1 MKLWI
6 RHVLMCKVQVL
17 SLDIRRINNGWDPWL
32 GLGNLPLVSQNV
44 KRLKLGCV
52 QLNDSFLDFSSCL
65 ALEVLE
71 FDCCQFLDCHRIS
84 SQSLKFLSFRNQF
97 DYERISRTHIYA
109 PNLISL
115 WLEASDGWIPLLER
129 MPSMVE
135 AVVKIKFS
143 DDSYC
148 LDCED
153 EDCSCYP
160 VHGDTVGTMV
170 LQGLS
175 EAQSLVLWSDIRE
188 VYSCLQSIFSRD
200 LKCCPIFTNLK
211 TLSLNEY
218 WCMPGEF
225 SSLTCILEHSPVLE
239 KPTLQLFCKEPKSK
253 VEMRGSPDTTE
264 RSNAISE
271 HFKKVDVK
279 CEVVD
284 EKVLNVLE
292 FLSKHSIYDGNRGS
306 I

>member
-1 MKLWI
+1 VRAGPVLAPLWKFATGLLILCGEGHEAASVREIWEFVCRLLLLRRGSPLDTCVLNLLEYEDEDIPLIEIWI

-17 SLDIRRINNGWDPWL
+17 SLDIRQINNGWDPWF

-52 QLNDSFLDFSSCL
+52 QLNDSFLDFSSCP

-109 PNLISL
+109 PHLISL

-129 MPSMVE
+129 MPSLVE

-160 VHGDTVGTMV
+160 VHGDTADTVV

-175 EAQSLVLWSDIRE
+175 EAQSLVLMSDIR
-188 VYSCLQSIFSRD
+188 VVCL
-200 LKCCPIFTNLK
+200 
-211 TLSLNEY
+211 
-218 WCMPGEF
+218 
-225 SSLTCILEHSPVLE
+225 
-239 KPTLQLFCKEPKSK
+239 
-253 VEMRGSPDTTE
+253 
-264 RSNAISE
+264 
-271 HFKKVDVK
+271 HFR
-279 CEVVD
+279 
-284 EKVLNVLE
+284 L
-292 FLSKHSIYDGNRGS
+292 I
-306 I
+306 